1 MLSSGFPLKRV
12 RAMRAET
19 EDVLHVPLVLVLSF
33 SGLVFRVLQAEAR
46 KFRGRVVDH
55 QRMTGGFVIAARQ
68 VGGVEAEVLRTGGE
82 QVVAVAG
89 APARHELVY
98 ALRVAAVLGGLVRAG
113 SAQRRADAVQ
123 TAVFLAAKRLGGK
136 LEVVD
141 GGIASRCPLPV
152 VFCLFG
158 LVVAG
163 DVGVVVV
170 FCF

>member
-46 KFRGRVVDH
+46 KFRGRIVNH

-68 VGGVEAEVLRTGGE
+68 VGVVEAKDQQTKDKQNE
-82 QVVAVAG
+82 AVAG

-98 ALRVAAVLGGLVRAG
+98 ALR
-113 SAQRRADAVQ
+113 
-123 TAVFLAAKRLGGK
+123 
-136 LEVVD
+136 
-141 GGIASRCPLPV
+141 
-152 VFCLFG
+152 
-158 LVVAG
+158 
-163 DVGVVVV
+163 
-170 FCF
+170 

>member
-68 VGGVEAEVLRTGGE
+68 VGVVEAEVLRTGVE

-89 APARHELVY
+89 APARRGRGG
-98 ALRVAAVLGGLVRAG
+98 AGRGAAGRGGRGRAG
-113 SAQRRADAVQ
+113 
-123 TAVFLAAKRLGGK
+123 AA
-136 LEVVD
+136 
-141 GGIASRCPLPV
+141 
-152 VFCLFG
+152 
-158 LVVAG
+158 
-163 DVGVVVV
+163 
-170 FCF
+170 